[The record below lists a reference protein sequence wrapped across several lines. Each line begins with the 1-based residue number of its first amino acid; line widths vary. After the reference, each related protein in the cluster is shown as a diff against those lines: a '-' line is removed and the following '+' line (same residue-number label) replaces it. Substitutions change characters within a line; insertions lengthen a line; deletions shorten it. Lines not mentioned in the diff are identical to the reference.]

1 MPETPLH
8 REEAEKILEEA
19 KQKGADSLMV
29 GTLHALL
36 AILDEVHAIRVPPPK
51 EPGTWKQAP
60 TGGGSPGTPRP
71 WVSPSPPPVPTGPR
85 RGAGARGEGT
95 DGGSGSQS
103 RQ

>member
-60 TGGGSPGTPRP
+60 TKWG
-71 WVSPSPPPVPTGPR
+71 
-85 RGAGARGEGT
+85 
-95 DGGSGSQS
+95 
-103 RQ
+103 